1 MIQQPKFFHLSF
13 YYLALASGFS
23 AAFFIL
29 NNFLIYI
36 FGWQGAYAALAEL
49 GILSGGQG
57 SGASITGL
65 LQIAGFLLALGA
77 PLWLTHK
84 ARMTDFNAALSAYE
98 TRFSVSASFIV
109 AFAFWGVMLV
119 GITDAIISFL
129 RIEDMLVP
137 LVGEKL
143 TSDLG
148 RSVWRGTYIHL
159 PLLIVAGLI
168 ASKRRGISF
177 IWLALL
183 IVAAELLI
191 VVARFI
197 FSYEQAFMGDLV
209 RFWYAALFLFASA
222 QTLVEEGHVRVDV
235 IYANFTEQRKSLVN
249 VMGSA
254 FLGAPLCWVIISRG
268 MWDKTSVIN
277 SPLLNFETSQSGFG
291 MYVKY
296 LMAGFLI
303 IFALSMIL
311 QFSSFIMKHL
321 HALLNETPSEAAS
334 EPANQSS
341 AA

>member
-1 MIQQPKFFHLSF
+1 MTQEPKFFHLSF
-13 YYLALASGFS
+13 YYFALASGFS
-23 AAFFIL
+23 AGFFIL
-29 NNFLIYI
+29 NNFLIYV

-49 GILSGGQG
+49 GILSDGEGTG
-57 SGASITGL
+57 VSLTGL
-65 LQIAGFLLALGA
+65 IQIAGFLAALAA
-77 PLWLTHK
+77 PIWLTLK
-84 ARMTDFNAALSAYE
+84 ARKANFHGALSAYE
-98 TRFSVSASFIV
+98 TRFAVSASYIV

-119 GITDAIISFL
+119 GIADAVISFL
-129 RIEDMLVP
+129 RIEGLLP
-137 LVGEKL
+137 ALVGEK
-143 TSDLG
+143 TTGDLG
-148 RSVWRGTYIHL
+148 RSVWRGTYIHM

-168 ASKRRGISF
+168 AVKKRGISF

-235 IYANFTEQRKSLVN
+235 VYANFSEKNKSLVN
-249 VMGSA
+249 VLGSA
-254 FLGAPLCWVIISRG
+254 ALGIPLCWVIISRG

-277 SPLLNFETSQSGFG
+277 SALLNFETSQSGFG

-303 IFALSMIL
+303 IFSLSMIL

-321 HALLNETPSEAAS
+321 HALLHETDDSSSPSDTTTAS
-334 EPANQSS
+334 
-341 AA
+341 